1 MNSAAY
7 RYQIWEH
14 KKSII
19 NYYCV
24 VICLVIALLISAL
37 GIMNNDNSHGAV
49 NFNGLDISTM
59 IFLLI
64 LSRFTFKSS
73 FGMMLQN
80 GISRLSLF
88 KSRIITM
95 LSISF
100 LMAVIDNV
108 LLSTTNLFSSAFKG
122 SIAIYSL
129 FDELYSSFQGIPIIM
144 VLLKFMFCFFQ
155 YFTFMA
161 GGMFLAILFYRIGRA
176 AKIAICGGVAVLL
189 FIILPL
195 IDLNFTNGMIT
206 SALWNLLDFMY
217 GASAVNPLHS
227 YITGILLIII
237 LSAAS
242 WLLLRRAVVQDN
254 D

>member
-19 NYYCV
+19 IYYCI
-24 VICLVIALLISAL
+24 VICVVIALLISAY
-37 GIMNNDNSHGAV
+37 GTMNNASHDAV
-49 NFNGLDISTM
+49 NFNGLDISTI

-88 KSRIITM
+88 KSRIVTM
-95 LSISF
+95 LSIAF
-100 LMAVIDNV
+100 LMAIIDNV
-108 LLSTTNLFSSAFKG
+108 LLNITNLFASASKG
-122 SIAIYSL
+122 SLAIYSL
-129 FDELYSSFQGIPIIM
+129 FDELYSSFQGSPIIV
-144 VLLKFMFCFFQ
+144 VLLRLMFCFFQ
-155 YFTFMA
+155 YFTFMTT
-161 GGMFLAILFYRIGRA
+161 GMFLAVLFYRIGRS
-176 AKIAICGGVAVLL
+176 AKIAICGGGAVLL

-195 IDLNFTNGMIT
+195 IDLNFTKGMIA
-206 SALWNLLDFMY
+206 SASWKLLDFMY
-217 GASAVNPLHS
+217 GVSAVNPLHS
-227 YITGILLIII
+227 FITGILLFII

-242 WLLLRRAVVQDN
+242 WLLLRKAVVQDN